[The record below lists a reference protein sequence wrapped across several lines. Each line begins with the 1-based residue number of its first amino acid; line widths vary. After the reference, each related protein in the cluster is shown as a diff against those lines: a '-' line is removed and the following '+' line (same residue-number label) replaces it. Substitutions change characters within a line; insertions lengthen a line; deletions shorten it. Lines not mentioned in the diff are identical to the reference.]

1 MLERMWIDYTTIYM
15 YFREQAQINRLKI
28 MRRGDKLTVIGQ
40 IQEIQS
46 VTLHLDNCELAD

>member
-1 MLERMWIDYTTIYM
+1 MLERTWIDYTTIYM

-46 VTLHLDNCELAD
+46 VTLHLDNCEIAD